1 MCYFLVPHTLL
12 IHLSIYLLSFI
23 IGRCDEVRY
32 NADQIVILD
41 HSTPAT
47 STSYLSSAAAALG
60 PGGGTNASEPPPKLH
75 WRSKRAELVRLSQSL
90 QQSDRPV
97 PKLFAYGNTTVLC
110 WGRVHPDPAFYNAL
124 HVFPIGNVHLHRFRS

>member
-47 STSYLSSAAAALG
+47 STSYLSSAAAALR
-60 PGGGTNASEPPPKLH
+60 PGGGANASEPPPKLH

-97 PKLFAYGNTTVLC
+97 SHIATFDLSTQSINLF
-110 WGRVHPDPAFYNAL
+110 
-124 HVFPIGNVHLHRFRS
+124 HLQHSAVSIKIP